1 MSMMVLG
8 NDQAFKDLCG
18 TDRAFMDGTFSVCPR
33 PYYQLFCVHYLHGLR
48 MIPALYVLMTH
59 KTAAMYSML
68 FTWMSGEAIARGHPL
83 QWTQVRCDFE
93 TGIRSSVANLAGGVL
108 DVWTA

>member
-68 FTWMSGEAIARGHPL
+68 FTWMSGEAIAREHPL